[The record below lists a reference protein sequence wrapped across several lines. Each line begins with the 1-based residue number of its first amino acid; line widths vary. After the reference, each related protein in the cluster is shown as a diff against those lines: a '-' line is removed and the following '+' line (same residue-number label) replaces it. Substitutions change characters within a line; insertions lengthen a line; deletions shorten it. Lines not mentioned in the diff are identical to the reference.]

1 MIKRKAI
8 VMNKFSNLKQ
18 ADKIRDQIIRN
29 KKELDRA
36 YSRKEVTYYLD
47 ECMFT
52 VKTFLKLDWSPK
64 RMNVTVKTSEFNT

>member
-8 VMNKFSNLKQ
+8 VMNKFSNLKV

-47 ECMFT
+47 
-52 VKTFLKLDWSPK
+52 
-64 RMNVTVKTSEFNT
+64 